1 VVRLLSGGY
10 MTSLDMNGISITVLR
25 VDGDRREEIL
35 SYIDMPVDSPFWTRA
50 LNLEA
55 KEENIVELH
64 KKQEEK

>member
-1 VVRLLSGGY
+1 

>member
-1 VVRLLSGGY
+1 
-10 MTSLDMNGISITVLR
+10 MTSLDMNGISLTVLR

-35 SYIDMPVDSPFWTRA
+35 SYIDMPVDSPFWTRVV
-50 LNLEA
+50 NLEQ